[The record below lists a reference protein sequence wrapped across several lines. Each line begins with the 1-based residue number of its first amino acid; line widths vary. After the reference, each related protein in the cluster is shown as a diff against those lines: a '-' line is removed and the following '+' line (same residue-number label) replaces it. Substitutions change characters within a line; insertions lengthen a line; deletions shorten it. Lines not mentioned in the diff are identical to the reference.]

1 MLKKNNTRGEKNK
14 TQRTDAGSKI
24 ILVAEVKT
32 WWQQAHHMHKQ
43 LKGIPVLYGDVT
55 DAPIRAGS
63 GATEIAVG
71 YMSVKTSA
79 YQDISCPIVAW

>member
-1 MLKKNNTRGEKNK
+1 MLKKNNKRGKK
-14 TQRTDAGSKI
+14 TKPQKTDAGSKI
-24 ILVAEVKT
+24 ILVAEVET
-32 WWQQAHHMHKQ
+32 WWQQAHNIHKQ
-43 LKGIPVLYGDVT
+43 LKGIPVLNGDVT

-71 YMSVKTSA
+71 YMSVKTGA

>member
-1 MLKKNNTRGEKNK
+1 
-14 TQRTDAGSKI
+14 
-24 ILVAEVKT
+24 
-32 WWQQAHHMHKQ
+32 MHKQ
-43 LKGIPVLYGDVT
+43 LKGIPVLYADVT

>member
-1 MLKKNNTRGEKNK
+1 
-14 TQRTDAGSKI
+14 
-24 ILVAEVKT
+24 
-32 WWQQAHHMHKQ
+32 MHKQ
-43 LKGIPVLYGDVT
+43 LKGIPVLYADVT
-55 DAPIRAGS
+55 DAAIRAGS